1 MKVCFVVSQLFAY
14 GKLGGFGS
22 ATRTLGKA
30 LAERGIEVWAVVPR
44 RAGQPASET
53 IDGIHVLT
61 YSPYNWRES
70 KARFQQCAC
79 HIYHSEEPTMGTV
92 FAQEAVPGAIHLV
105 TAQDPRDRSA
115 WWVEFKHLPWGR
127 RLTFPFWAAH
137 EVHPRV
143 FKAVRRAAG
152 VYAQAHCAREKAR
165 RLYGL
170 AYTPGFLPNGVT
182 LPDYAPEKAGEPL
195 VVFVGR
201 WDRRK
206 RIERFFALAEHFP
219 SVHFIAIGR
228 AHDGDYDAALRKRYG
243 KLPNLELPGFVDQ
256 FKDGGLAKY
265 LDPAWILCNPA
276 ARECLP
282 VAYLEAAAHRC
293 AILSYANPDGFASS
307 FGHHAADE
315 DFAAGLKF
323 LLEHDR
329 WRERGEAGYAYV
341 AEHHAIDRAVE
352 AHLAVYERHL
362 SEREGS

>member
-30 LAERGIEVWAVVPR
+30 LAASGVEVWAVVPR
-44 RAGQPASET
+44 RPGQPASEAL
-53 IDGIHVLT
+53 DGIRVLT

-70 KARFQQCAC
+70 KARFQECAC
-79 HIYHSEEPTMGTV
+79 DIYHSEEPTMGTA
-92 FAQEAVPGAIHLV
+92 FAQDAVPGAIHLV
-105 TAQDPRDRSA
+105 TAQDPRDRGD

-127 RLTFPFWAAH
+127 RLTFPLWAAH

-143 FKAVRRAAG
+143 FGAVRRATR
-152 VYAQAHCAREKAR
+152 VYAQAHCAREKAQ
-165 RLYGL
+165 RLYRL
-170 AYTPGFLPNGVT
+170 DYTPGFLPNGVA
-182 LPDYAPEKAGEPL
+182 LPGYVPEKAGEPV

-206 RIERFFALAEHFP
+206 RVERFFGLAERFP
-219 SVHFIAIGR
+219 SVRFVAVGR
-228 AHDGDYDAALRKRYG
+228 AHDGDYDAALRRRYG

-256 FKDGGLAKY
+256 FTGGGLATY

-293 AILSYANPDGFASS
+293 AILSCVDPDGFASR
-307 FGHHAADE
+307 FGHHASGE
-315 DFAAGLKF
+315 DFAAGLQA
-323 LLEHDR
+323 LLDGDR

-341 AEHHAIDRAVE
+341 AEHHAIGRAVD
-352 AHLAVYERHL
+352 AHLAVYEQHL
-362 SEREGS
+362 AERRRP